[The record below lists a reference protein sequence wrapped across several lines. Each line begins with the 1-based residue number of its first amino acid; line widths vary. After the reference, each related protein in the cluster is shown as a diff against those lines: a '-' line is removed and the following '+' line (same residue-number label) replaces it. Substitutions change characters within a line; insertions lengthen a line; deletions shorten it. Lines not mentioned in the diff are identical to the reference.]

1 MAIILATSFYFGKYL
16 SLQTILGIIVAMTGM
31 WISNSFFIMNRVG
44 VLSYNLVKLEE
55 QKDKKNYAAQITPQ
69 ESVDINYSKSVV

>member
-1 MAIILATSFYFGKYL
+1 
-16 SLQTILGIIVAMTGM
+16 
-31 WISNSFFIMNRVG
+31 MNRVG

-69 ESVDINYSKSVV
+69 ESVDINYPADFQIAELFLRCS

>member
-1 MAIILATSFYFGKYL
+1 
-16 SLQTILGIIVAMTGM
+16 
-31 WISNSFFIMNRVG
+31 MNRVG